1 METKVLVKDELK
13 EEKIWRLIIKYSVP
27 AILAMMV
34 TSLYNTVD
42 RAFIGSMKDVGAL
55 AISGLGVTMPILT
68 ILGAFCVGLAVGG
81 STNIAIKL
89 GEGNKEEAE
98 KALGNTIAIEL
109 LVGIVM
115 MSISIFFLEDIL
127 YIFGASNDTIK
138 YSMDYMSVIMY
149 GTWFNLPGFAMNSA
163 IRADG
168 NPKFASK
175 MMIIACLFNL
185 ILDPIFIFGF
195 GMGIKGA
202 ALGTVICQL
211 VICLWSGYYFTF
223 GKSNLKLKLKNIK
236 IESKIIKGILVI
248 AITPFCME
256 LASGFI
262 HLITNKVLKV
272 YGGDLAIGAMT
283 AITSINLLFLMPV
296 YGISQGMQTIIA
308 YNYGAKQFE
317 RAKKALLIGIVAAT
331 IVLSF
336 GIFAILLFPKLFIG
350 IFTKDAIL
358 TDLALNGI
366 YIYSL
371 TLPAIGICIL
381 GTVYFQSIGSA
392 KKSIVLSL
400 LRQVIVFIP
409 LILIVPKYFGLN
421 GVWAAQPLADLVS
434 MIIIGLF
441 LIKELNIVNYR
452 VKNKRS
458 Y

>member
-1 METKVLVKDELK
+1 MESQAVIKDELK
-13 EEKIWRLIIKYSVP
+13 EEKIWRLIVKYSVP

-98 KALGNTIAIEL
+98 KSLGNTVAIEL
-109 LVGIVM
+109 LVGIAM
-115 MSISIFFLEDIL
+115 IIISIFYLEDIL
-127 YIFGASNDTIK
+127 YFFGASNDTIK
-138 YSMDYMSVIMY
+138 YSMDYMSVIMC
-149 GTWFNLPGFAMNSA
+149 GAWFNLPGFAMNSA
-163 IRADG
+163 IRAEG
-168 NPKFASK
+168 NPKFASN
-175 MMIIACLFNL
+175 MMIIGCLLNL

-223 GKSNLKLKLKNIK
+223 GKSNLKLKLKNIR
-236 IESKIIKGILVI
+236 IESKIIKGIVVI
-248 AITPFCME
+248 ALTPFCME

-262 HLITNKVLKV
+262 HLITNKVLKL

-308 YNYGAKQFE
+308 YNYGAKQFD
-317 RAKKALLIGIVAAT
+317 RAKKALSIGILGAAG
-331 IVLSF
+331 ILSF
-336 GIFAILLFPKLFIG
+336 GLIAILLFPKHFIS
-350 IFTKDAIL
+350 IFTKDARL
-358 TDLALNGI
+358 MELALNGI
-366 YIYSL
+366 SIYSL
-371 TLPAIGICIL
+371 TLPAVGICIL

-421 GVWAAQPLADLVS
+421 GVWAAQPLADIVS
-434 MIIIGLF
+434 MIVIGLF
-441 LIKELNIVNYR
+441 LIKEFKGCKL
-452 VKNKRS
+452 
-458 Y
+458 

>member
-138 YSMDYMSVIMY
+138 YSMDYISVIMY

-262 HLITNKVLKV
+262 HLITNKVFKV

-441 LIKELNIVNYR
+441 LIKEFKYCKL
-452 VKNKRS
+452 
-458 Y
+458 

>member
-1 METKVLVKDELK
+1 MESQAVIKDELK
-13 EEKIWRLIIKYSVP
+13 EEKIWRLIVKYSVP

-98 KALGNTIAIEL
+98 KSLGNTVAIEL

-115 MSISIFFLEDIL
+115 MIISIFYLEDIL
-127 YIFGASNDTIK
+127 YFFGASNDTIK
-138 YSMDYMSVIMY
+138 YSMDYMSVIMC
-149 GTWFNLPGFAMNSA
+149 GAWFNLPGFAMNSA
-163 IRADG
+163 IRAEG
-168 NPKFASK
+168 NPKFASN
-175 MMIIACLFNL
+175 MMIIGCLLNL

-223 GKSNLKLKLKNIK
+223 GKSNLKLKLKNIR
-236 IESKIIKGILVI
+236 IESKIIKGIVVI
-248 AITPFCME
+248 ALTPFCME

-262 HLITNKVLKV
+262 HLITNKVLKL

-308 YNYGAKQFE
+308 YNYGAKQFD
-317 RAKKALLIGIVAAT
+317 RAKKALSIGILGAAG
-331 IVLSF
+331 ILSF
-336 GIFAILLFPKLFIG
+336 GLIAILLFPKHFIS
-350 IFTKDAIL
+350 IFTKDARL
-358 TDLALNGI
+358 MELALNGI
-366 YIYSL
+366 SIYSL
-371 TLPAIGICIL
+371 TLPAVGICIL

-421 GVWAAQPLADLVS
+421 GVWAAQPLADIVS

-441 LIKELNIVNYR
+441 LIKEFKGCKL
-452 VKNKRS
+452 
-458 Y
+458 

>member
-138 YSMDYMSVIMY
+138 YSMDYISVIMY

-296 YGISQGMQTIIA
+296 DGISQGMQTIIA

-409 LILIVPKYFGLN
+409 LILVVPKYFGLN

-441 LIKELNIVNYR
+441 LIKEFKYCKL
-452 VKNKRS
+452 
-458 Y
+458 

>member
-1 METKVLVKDELK
+1 METKVVVKDELK

-138 YSMDYMSVIMY
+138 YSMDYISVIMY

-409 LILIVPKYFGLN
+409 LILVVPKYFGLN
-421 GVWAAQPLADLVS
+421 GVWAAQPLADVVS

-441 LIKELNIVNYR
+441 LIKEFKYCKL
-452 VKNKRS
+452 
-458 Y
+458 